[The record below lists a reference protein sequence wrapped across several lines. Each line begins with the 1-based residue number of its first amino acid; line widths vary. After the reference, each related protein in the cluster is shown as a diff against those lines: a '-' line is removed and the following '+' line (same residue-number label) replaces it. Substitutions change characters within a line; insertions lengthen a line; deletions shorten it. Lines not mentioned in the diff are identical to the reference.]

1 MKTPALYIIAL
12 LLTTLMTTVDYWW
25 ETDIVLWRSVV
36 TNLIGSIFAA
46 YLLLQTW
53 TYLKAQP

>member
-1 MKTPALYIIAL
+1 MKTSAVFLITL

-25 ETDIVLWRSVV
+25 ETDIVLWQSVV

-53 TYLKAQP
+53 MYLKAQP